1 MNFPFAFAP
10 TILPSIIAILIYILI
25 TLYSIKNRVVPGAIP
40 FAVACLFG
48 IFWSLGLILVTSAVA
63 LETKIFWHKFI
74 VMWQLPTTTA
84 ITCFI
89 LEYTRPKR
97 WLTRRRTWAWPC
109 WVIGR
114 VHC

>member
-1 MNFPFAFAP
+1 M
-10 TILPSIIAILIYILI
+10 LAIVIFVIMV
-25 TLYSIKNRVVPGAIP
+25 LYSIKNRGVPGAMP
-40 FAVACLFG
+40 FGVACLFG
-48 IFWSLGLILVTSAVA
+48 MFWSLGLILETSAVA
-63 LETKIFWHKFI
+63 LETKIFWHKFM

-89 LEYTRPKR
+89 LASARPKR
-97 WLTRRRTWAWPC
+97 GLTRRRTWVWPC